1 MLNWNHSACSFFYLT
16 FISIIN
22 FIFFAWTQQHVRNH
36 PGFHGKYSLKVK
48 NLHWLTALNYH
59 NLKSWINL
67 NLVLAKYPLIQR
79 WIIRTGQCLAWI
91 PFTSAISL
99 LTSLMASSYVFS

>member
-1 MLNWNHSACSFFYLT
+1 MLFSLLGQN
-16 FISIIN
+16 ISEI
-22 FIFFAWTQQHVRNH
+22 
-36 PGFHGKYSLKVK
+36 S
-48 NLHWLTALNYH
+48 WLSQLESKKLAPVNSSYH

-79 WIIRTGQCLAWI
+79 WIIRTGQYLAWI
-91 PFTSAISL
+91 PFTTAISL